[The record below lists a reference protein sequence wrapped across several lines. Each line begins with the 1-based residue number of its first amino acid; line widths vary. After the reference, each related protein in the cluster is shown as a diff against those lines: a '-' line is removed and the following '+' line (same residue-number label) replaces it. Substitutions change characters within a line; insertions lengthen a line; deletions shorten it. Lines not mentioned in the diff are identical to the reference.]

1 LIINLYVSAGKKF
14 QKNECIFTFIFN
26 FVFVYLLKIEN
37 MKSNKEYIAMSLTID
52 ADLKEKMDKMVLN
65 KSRFINNLIKEQIK
79 KEKNK

>member
-1 LIINLYVSAGKKF
+1 
-14 QKNECIFTFIFN
+14 
-26 FVFVYLLKIEN
+26 
-37 MKSNKEYIAMSLTID
+37 MKSNKEYVAVSLTID

>member
-1 LIINLYVSAGKKF
+1 
-14 QKNECIFTFIFN
+14 
-26 FVFVYLLKIEN
+26 